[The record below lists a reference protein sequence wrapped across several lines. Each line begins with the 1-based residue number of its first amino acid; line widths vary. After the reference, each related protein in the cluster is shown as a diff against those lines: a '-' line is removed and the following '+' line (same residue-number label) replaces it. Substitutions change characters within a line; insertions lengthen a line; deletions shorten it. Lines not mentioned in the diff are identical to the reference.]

1 MLEDRPDGMIAGGA
15 RAPAIAALIGG
26 RSSIRIVYRGTD
38 MPFMKSVVLRN
49 GVRIPYVEQG
59 NDDGVPLILLH
70 GYTDSWRSFEPVLP
84 LLPRSIH
91 AFAPT
96 QRGHGDADRPE
107 SGYAPEDFAADIA
120 AFMDCVGIQSA
131 VIAGH
136 SMGGP
141 IAQRFAIDH
150 PGRTLGLVLM
160 GSIMTLR
167 GNAGMEEFWAS
178 GVSKLADPIA
188 PEFARE
194 FQLSTM
200 AHPAPAAFLD
210 TVVQESLKVPARVWR
225 AAFDGMLKIDLS
237 KDLRTISA
245 PTLILWGDRDSVTPA
260 SEQDALADAIPGS
273 RIVVYPG
280 IGHALHWDDPDR
292 AAADVAT
299 FCAQFAAP
307 TRLPTA
313 TGSMKS
319 AAL

>member
-1 MLEDRPDGMIAGGA
+1 MFEDRPDGMIAGDA
-15 RAPAIAALIGG
+15 KAPAIAALIDG
-26 RSSIRIVYRGTD
+26 RTSIRIVYRGTD

-49 GVRIPYVEQG
+49 GVRTPYVEQG

-96 QRGHGDADRPE
+96 QRGHGDADRPD

-120 AFMDCVGIQSA
+120 AFMDRVGIESA

-141 IAQRFAIDH
+141 IAQRFAIDY
-150 PGRTLGLVLM
+150 PERTLGLVLM

-167 GNAGMEEFWAS
+167 GNAGMEEFWAAE
-178 GVSKLADPIA
+178 VSKLADPIA

-200 AHPAPAAFLD
+200 AHPDPAFLD

-225 AAFDGMLKIDLS
+225 AAFEGMLKIDVRE
-237 KDLRTISA
+237 DLKKISA
-245 PTLILWGDRDSVTPA
+245 PTLTLWGDRDSVTPA

-273 RIVVYPG
+273 RMVVYPG

-292 AAADVAT
+292 AAADIAA

-307 TRLPTA
+307 ARLPTV
-313 TGSMKS
+313 TGRTKS